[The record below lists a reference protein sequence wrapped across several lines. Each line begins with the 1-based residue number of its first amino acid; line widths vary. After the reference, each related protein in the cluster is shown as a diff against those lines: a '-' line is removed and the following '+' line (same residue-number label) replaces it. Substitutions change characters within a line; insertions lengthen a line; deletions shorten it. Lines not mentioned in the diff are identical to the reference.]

1 MAASNPNPRSNPL
14 PPEQIVSL
22 SAPALRARM
31 EEEINRAGRYGT
43 PLSFL
48 LVVIDNLEE
57 LSRDHGSEL
66 PEQTLAY
73 VAKALPRQL
82 RRFDRIGMPS
92 EGELLVVL
100 PGADGPRGEIVARRV
115 LDRMRTIKVEAEGA
129 RQPLRVSVGLA
140 VWQEDLG
147 SEEMLAR
154 TRAAAQRGS
163 GEDAGEG
170 IAIAGSLQIGSPPAL
185 GRPGPS

>member
-1 MAASNPNPRSNPL
+1 MAASNSNPRSNPL
-14 PPEQIVSL
+14 PPEQIVCL

-31 EEEINRAGRYGT
+31 EEEINRAGRHGI

-73 VAKALPRQL
+73 IAKALPRQL

-100 PGADGPRGEIVARRV
+100 PGADSPRSEIVARRV
-115 LDRMRTIKVEAEGA
+115 LERIRTIKVEAEGT
-129 RQPLRVSVGLA
+129 RQPLRISVGLA
-140 VWQEDLG
+140 TWQEDLG
-147 SEEMLAR
+147 SEDMLAR
-154 TRAAAQRGS
+154 SRAAAQRGN
-163 GEDAGEG
+163 GEDAPEGTALGEP
-170 IAIAGSLQIGSPPAL
+170 LQIGSPPAL

>member
-31 EEEINRAGRYGT
+31 EEEINRAGRHGT

>member
-1 MAASNPNPRSNPL
+1 MAASNPNPRSNPP
-14 PPEQIVSL
+14 PPEQGVCL

-31 EEEINRAGRYGT
+31 EEEIDRAGRHGT

-66 PEQTLAY
+66 PQQTLAY
-73 VAKALPRQL
+73 VAQALPGQL

-140 VWQEDLG
+140 AWQEDLG

-163 GEDAGEG
+163 GEHAREG
-170 IAIAGSLQIGSPPAL
+170 ITIGGPLQIGSPPAL

>member
-1 MAASNPNPRSNPL
+1 
-14 PPEQIVSL
+14 
-22 SAPALRARM
+22 M
-31 EEEINRAGRYGT
+31 EEEINRAGRHGT

-66 PEQTLAY
+66 PEQVLAY

-163 GEDAGEG
+163 GEDAAGG